1 MIRTQNKYIISLLI
15 LLASCSSE
23 KTSWEKHLYS
33 SDVLMAQESIT
44 EELLSSHIAVL
55 SSDEFEGRKPATSG
69 GKKTIKYLIEDEVF
83 MHPTANLVFRRN
95 QEKTFLM
102 LGGLFFFLGVLVFP
116 AQAHHPWDAVP
127 KETFSI

>member
-1 MIRTQNKYIISLLI
+1 
-15 LLASCSSE
+15 
-23 KTSWEKHLYS
+23 
-33 SDVLMAQESIT
+33 
-44 EELLSSHIAVL
+44 
-55 SSDEFEGRKPATSG
+55 
-69 GKKTIKYLIEDEVF
+69 

-127 KETFSI
+127 KETFSIYQGFLSGLGHPLLGIDHLL